1 MKRMLVL
8 AGAVLL
14 LAAVAAFAFG
24 PFRQERLQLIYRDG
38 PRAGYLDTS
47 SVQVM
52 SEPDTG
58 LRYLDVT
65 VRQTYDFTDNYDLTR
80 YFVLVDARKLQPI
93 TAIGCD
99 KDGKVLEL

>member
-1 MKRMLVL
+1 MKRMLVF
-8 AGAVLL
+8 AGAVML

-38 PRAGYLDTS
+38 PRSVYLDTS

-58 LRYLDVT
+58 ARYLDVT
-65 VRQTYDFTDNYDLTR
+65 VRHTYSFTDNYDLTR
-80 YFVLVDARKLQPI
+80 YYLLVDARKLQPV

>member
-1 MKRMLVL
+1 MKRMLVF
-8 AGAVLL
+8 AGAVVLL
-14 LAAVAAFAFG
+14 VAVAASAFG
-24 PFRQERLQLIYRDG
+24 PFRQERLQLIHRDG
-38 PRAGYLDTS
+38 PRALYLDTS

-80 YFVLVDARKLQPI
+80 YYVLVDARKLQPI
-93 TAIGCD
+93 TATGCD

>member
-1 MKRMLVL
+1 MKRMLVF
-8 AGAVLL
+8 AGTVLV

-24 PFRQERLQLIYRDG
+24 PFGQEKLQLIHRDG
-38 PRAGYLDTS
+38 PRSLYLDTS
-47 SVQVM
+47 SVQVI

-65 VRQTYDFTDNYDLTR
+65 VRQTYEFTDNYDLTR
-80 YFVLVDARKLQPI
+80 YFVQVDARKLQPV

>member
-1 MKRMLVL
+1 MKRMLL
-8 AGAVLL
+8 FAGAVLL
-14 LAAVAAFAFG
+14 LAAVAVSVFG
-24 PFRQERLQLIYRDG
+24 PHRQELQLIHRDG
-38 PRAGYLDTS
+38 PRALYLDTAS
-47 SVQVM
+47 MQVM

-80 YFVLVDARKLQPI
+80 YYVLVDARKLQPV
-93 TAIGCD
+93 TATGCD